1 MSTVQKISLAL
12 LALIVSFG
20 FITIQKNDHVSVWAE
35 DPGKIYTQKCAS
47 CHGEKVEAFVDRQW
61 KHGKKKED
69 LIKSITKGYTDF
81 GMPAWEEVLPQQ
93 DIAAVADLIIESLKT
108 VEQYSFSKEKK
119 KSDGPAVFTS
129 AGMTVTLDTIATG
142 FSSPWGFDQLPDGSF
157 LITDRSGVLYKVDRD
172 GKKSKIAGIPDV
184 VAEGQGGLLDIALH
198 PKYNENGWV
207 YLSYSKLNT
216 EGGKK
221 LTATAVVRGKIK
233 GDQFTES
240 QEIFVALP
248 YTSTRHHYGS
258 RLVFDK
264 KGDLFI
270 SVGDRGQEKIFPQDI
285 ATQNGKIHRIHDDG
299 RIPKDNP
306 FVGQANAA
314 SSVFAYGVRNPQG
327 MTMDPSTGLIWETEH
342 GPRGGDELNII
353 KSGVNFGWPVITYG
367 INYDGKPISPISK
380 KEGMQQPITYWIPSI
395 APSGLTFVT
404 GDKYPAWKGSI
415 LAGSLRFNYVNRCII
430 KDNKVVDQE
439 KILLNIGRVRN
450 VEMGKDGYLYVSVE
464 GPGAVYRL
472 KPL

>member
-1 MSTVQKISLAL
+1 MSISQKSLFAIVAIIISL
-12 LALIVSFG
+12 G
-20 FITIQKNDHVSVWAE
+20 FVGIKERDRVDVQAE
-35 DPGKIYTQKCAS
+35 DPEKIYTEKCAS

-61 KHGKKKED
+61 KHGNKKSD
-69 LIKSITKGYTDF
+69 LIKSISKGYTDF
-81 GMPAWEEVLPQQ
+81 GMPAWEEVIPQQ

-119 KSDGPAVFTS
+119 KGDGPAVFTS
-129 AGMTVTLDTIATG
+129 AGTTVALDTIATG

-157 LITDRSGVLYKVDRD
+157 LITDRSGVLYKVDGERN
-172 GKKSKIAGIPDV
+172 KTKINGIPDA

-198 PKYNENGWV
+198 PKYSQNGWV
-207 YLSYSKLNT
+207 YLSYSKLKT

-233 GDQFTES
+233 GDQFVES

-314 SSVFAYGVRNPQG
+314 SSVYAYGVRNPQG

-353 KSGVNFGWPVITYG
+353 KSGTNYGWPVITYG

-404 GDKYPAWKGSI
+404 GDKYPSWKGSI

-450 VEMGKDGYLYVSVE
+450 VEMGKDGYIYVAVE

-472 KPL
+472 KPM

>member
-35 DPGKIYTQKCAS
+35 DPGKIYTEKCAS

-285 ATQNGKIHRIHDDG
+285 ATQNGKIHRILDDG